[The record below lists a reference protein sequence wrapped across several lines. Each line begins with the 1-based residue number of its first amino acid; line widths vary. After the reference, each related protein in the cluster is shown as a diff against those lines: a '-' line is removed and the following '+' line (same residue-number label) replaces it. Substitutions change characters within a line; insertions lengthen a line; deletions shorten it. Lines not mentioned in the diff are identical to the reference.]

1 MRVTIEKKTDQLNY
15 EDFLGG
21 ITRIVTVAGVKAGT
35 KEQQYDIAI
44 EDDQRVWRPAV
55 TVLKLLVAAWGDD
68 ATEWVGRR
76 AELYGD
82 PTISF
87 GKDRVGGIRVS
98 RVSHISKPVVA
109 SLTETRGKRKSHTVD
124 PLPDA
129 PPPNPNAA
137 RIDALIAEYDG
148 ADAERQVAIRTEV
161 EALRA
166 GRPTEGGD
174 Q

>member
-21 ITRIVTVAGVKAGT
+21 ITRVVTVAGVKAGT

-68 ATEWVGRR
+68 ASAWIGRR

-82 PTISF
+82 PTITF
-87 GKDRVGGIRVS
+87 GRDKVGGIRVS
-98 RVSHISKPVVA
+98 RLSHLDKPLSVN
-109 SLTETRGKRKSHTVD
+109 LTETRGKRKTHTVD
-124 PLPDA
+124 PLPEPA
-129 PPPNPNAA
+129 PDPNAA
-137 RIDALIAEYDG
+137 KLAELRAEYATATPERQAEILAERDALTGG
-148 ADAERQVAIRTEV
+148 AA
-161 EALRA
+161 
-166 GRPTEGGD
+166 
-174 Q
+174 